1 MLDTKKI
8 VEWELLKDIKNKE
21 IVKDPKDFV
30 YFVEF
35 PLTAAFENFVV
46 LKAKEKGINLSK
58 DNIDSINDKQ
68 AFPNWEQTAKEY
80 FDDFVNKLVSRQ
92 LVIHDSTGERAVNDY
107 INVLS
112 KLSESEKE
120 LILKLIL
127 LRLKNIDYFYRE
139 VVVPL
144 KELKNEVKQ

>member
-1 MLDTKKI
+1 
-8 VEWELLKDIKNKE
+8 
-21 IVKDPKDFV
+21 
-30 YFVEF
+30 
-35 PLTAAFENFVV
+35 
-46 LKAKEKGINLSK
+46 
-58 DNIDSINDKQ
+58 
-68 AFPNWEQTAKEY
+68 
-80 FDDFVNKLVSRQ
+80 VNKLVSRQ